1 MGLPP
6 LRLEIL
12 TTISGV
18 SFAECFAERVVDIID
33 EVEINL
39 ISLPYLKQNKQASGR
54 LKDLSDI
61 ENLP

>member
-1 MGLPP
+1 MGVPP

-18 SFAECFAERVVDIID
+18 NFAECFADRVVDIID

-39 ISLPYLKQNKQASGR
+39 ISLHHLKQNKQASGR

>member
-1 MGLPP
+1 MGVPP

-18 SFAECFAERVVDIID
+18 SFAERIVDIID

-39 ISLPYLKQNKQASGR
+39 INLRHLKLNKQASGR
-54 LKDLSDI
+54 LKDLSDL